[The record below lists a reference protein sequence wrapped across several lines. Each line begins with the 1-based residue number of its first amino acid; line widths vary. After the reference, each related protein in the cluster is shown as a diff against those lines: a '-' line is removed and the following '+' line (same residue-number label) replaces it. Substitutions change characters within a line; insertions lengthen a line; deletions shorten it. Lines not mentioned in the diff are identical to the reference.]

1 LDLVEAMTTTG
12 TCRYY
17 RPDPVPDELLE
28 RAFAAARFA
37 PQGAN
42 VQPVRWVV
50 VRKATLRRALAD
62 LYAPLWRDYLA
73 DLRGRFPQLGPLPR
87 PLADADHFATH
98 LSDVPVILVCCVR
111 LDRVLATDA
120 DLGRLSVVGGASVYP
135 FVQNVCLALRAE
147 GVGTA
152 ITTLLCR
159 REDEVRRLLD
169 IPGRRGHGVPCRSR
183 LSRPALAAQAAAH
196 ARCRDGVRRAVRD
209 AAHRARLAHSQVGSV
224 SRVVRSSAASRSNW
238 GPVFGSS

>member
-1 LDLVEAMTTTG
+1 MDLVEAMTTTG

-147 GVGTA
+147 GIGTA

-169 IPGRRGHGVPCRSR
+169 IPDDVATACHVAAGYPARPWPRKLRRMPVAETVFAERFGTP
-183 LSRPALAAQAAAH
+183 LTE
-196 ARCRDGVRRAVRD
+196 
-209 AAHRARLAHSQVGSV
+209 
-224 SRVVRSSAASRSNW
+224 RV
-238 GPVFGSS
+238 